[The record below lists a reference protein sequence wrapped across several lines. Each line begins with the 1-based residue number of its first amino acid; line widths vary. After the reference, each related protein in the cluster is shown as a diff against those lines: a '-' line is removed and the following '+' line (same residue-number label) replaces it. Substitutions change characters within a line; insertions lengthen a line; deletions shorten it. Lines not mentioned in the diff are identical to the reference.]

1 MLTTDFLGL
10 LSDKRR
16 RSVVFMLL
24 AKKSSYATAIYLRLS
39 REDGDKQESNSI
51 QNQRELIKEFL
62 KQHSEI
68 IKTQEFIDDGYSG
81 TNFERPAF
89 IRMMNEVENHRIDCI
104 IVKDLSRLGR
114 NYIETGKY
122 LERIFPMLGVR
133 FIAINDNYDSVS
145 GTGDADQIIVPF
157 KNLINDAYCRDIS
170 IKIRSQLDVKRKN
183 GKFIGSFA
191 GYGYQKD
198 PADKN
203 HLVID
208 EYAAGIVRMIF
219 SMKLEGSSSGKI
231 AEKLNE
237 MGVLTPME
245 YKRACGMNFNSGY
258 QVSRHPVWT
267 AGSVMQILKNETY
280 TGTVV
285 QGKNRKINYKVKES
299 RPVEQEEWIRVAGMH
314 EAIIPTA
321 IFESVQELLKLDTR
335 TAPTENKVDA
345 FSGLVRCGD
354 CGQNMIRRS
363 TTKKG
368 KKYYYYHCT
377 TYKNQL
383 GCSAHLISAEK
394 LYATVLWQTQRQI
407 AKLVEVDAFL
417 QEIEYAPQEQFRI
430 RALNNQLVS
439 LQAEIERYSE
449 LKMKVYQDM
458 ADQIVS
464 KEEYQELSGRFA
476 RKIKAARQAIE
487 GVEQKK
493 KQLDIGS
500 IYEQSWIEKFKQY
513 QNITSLDRKQMIEL
527 IDHVVV
533 YSKDRIEIRFRYM
546 DEMESL
552 FDFAEEQ
559 KEMMKGRKAI

>member
-1 MLTTDFLGL
+1 MSL
-10 LSDKRR
+10 R
-16 RSVVFMLL
+16 
-24 AKKSSYATAIYLRLS
+24 KKSSYSAAIYLRLS
-39 REDGDKQESNSI
+39 KEDGDKVESNSI

-62 KQHSEI
+62 KQHPEI
-68 IKTQEFIDDGYSG
+68 SKTQEFIDDGYSG

-122 LERIFPMLGVR
+122 LERIFPMLEVR

-198 PADKN
+198 PEDKN

-219 SMKLEGSSSGKI
+219 SMKLEGSSSSRI
-231 AEKLNE
+231 AQKLNE

-267 AGSVMQILKNETY
+267 SGSVMQILKNETY

-299 RPVEQEEWIRVAGMH
+299 RPVEQEEWIRVSGMH
-314 EAIIPTA
+314 EAIIPVT
-321 IFESVQELLKLDTR
+321 IFESVQEFLKLDTR
-335 TAPTENKVDA
+335 TAPAEDRVDA

-368 KKYYYYHCT
+368 KKYFYYHCT
-377 TYKNQL
+377 TYKNRL

-394 LYATVLWQTQRQI
+394 LYAAVLWQTQKQI
-407 AKLVEVDAFL
+407 AKLVEADAFL
-417 QEIEYAPQEQFRI
+417 KEIEYAPQEQFRI
-430 RALNNQLVS
+430 QALNNQLVA
-439 LQAEIERYSE
+439 LQSEIERYSE
-449 LKMKVYQDM
+449 LKLKVYQDM
-458 ADQIVS
+458 VDQVVT
-464 KEEYQELSGRFA
+464 KEEYQELCGRFSKKIETA
-476 RKIKAARQAIE
+476 RRTQEEIE
-487 GVEQKK
+487 EKK

-500 IYEQSWIEKFKQY
+500 IYGQSWIEEFKQH
-513 QNITSLDRKQMIEL
+513 QNITTLDRKLMVEL
-527 IDHVVV
+527 IDQIIV
-533 YSKDRIEIRFRYM
+533 YSKDRIEIRYRYM
-546 DEMESL
+546 DEMEIL
-552 FDFAEEQ
+552 FDFVEVQ
-559 KEMMKGRKAI
+559 KQKMEGEKVI